1 MLTGSGQRS
10 PPCKAVSNPRS
21 TAKVQLL
28 MTANPSKLGGTIP
41 ARPNGSL
48 RTMAAMAAVNRS
60 PRAAACWARTGSARD
75 MGASF
80 ALSGDRESTYRG
92 RASERA
98 SASKCASSGRA
109 EAAATRQAV
118 PRRCQTSG
126 MAAERPRRVQ
136 VRPFPSNRRLVTAA
150 MRAGR
155 RKMPMYGLVDVDVTT
170 ANRLLTS
177 DNPPGSLTAFVVA
190 SVARAAAAHPEVHAY
205 RNWRGQLV
213 THHHVDV
220 ATMVEISTRQ
230 GPFAIPHLL
239 RDADIRTVAELTAEL
254 SRVKREP
261 RTSSSGKWLERTAPA
276 ATRIPG
282 TIPAMYGVMARS
294 VTARQRIGTVAVT
307 AVGMFAGG
315 GGFGITPLTLMSLEV
330 IVGGMTQRPR
340 IVDGQVAIRDVLDL
354 TLAIDH
360 NVVDGAPA
368 ARFAAEFRELLESA
382 AVISPPN

>member
-1 MLTGSGQRS
+1 
-10 PPCKAVSNPRS
+10 
-21 TAKVQLL
+21 
-28 MTANPSKLGGTIP
+28 
-41 ARPNGSL
+41 
-48 RTMAAMAAVNRS
+48 
-60 PRAAACWARTGSARD
+60 
-75 MGASF
+75 
-80 ALSGDRESTYRG
+80 
-92 RASERA
+92 
-98 SASKCASSGRA
+98 
-109 EAAATRQAV
+109 
-118 PRRCQTSG
+118 
-126 MAAERPRRVQ
+126 MAAERPRRVE

-170 ANRLLTS
+170 ANRLLAS
-177 DNPPGSLTAFVVA
+177 YDPPGSLTAFVVA

-220 ATMVEISTRQ
+220 GTMVEVATPQ

-239 RDADIRTVAELTAEL
+239 RDADIRGVPDLTAEL
-254 SRVKREP
+254 RRVKRDP
-261 RTSSSGKWLERTAPA
+261 SASSSGRWLERAGPT

-282 TIPAMYGVMARS
+282 VIPGVYAVMARS
-294 VTARQRIGTVAVT
+294 VAARQRIGTVAVT

-340 IVDGQVAIRDVLDL
+340 VFGGQVAIRDVLDL
-354 TLAIDH
+354 TVAIDH

-382 AVISPPN
+382 AVISPPK

>member
-1 MLTGSGQRS
+1 
-10 PPCKAVSNPRS
+10 
-21 TAKVQLL
+21 
-28 MTANPSKLGGTIP
+28 
-41 ARPNGSL
+41 
-48 RTMAAMAAVNRS
+48 
-60 PRAAACWARTGSARD
+60 
-75 MGASF
+75 
-80 ALSGDRESTYRG
+80 
-92 RASERA
+92 
-98 SASKCASSGRA
+98 
-109 EAAATRQAV
+109 
-118 PRRCQTSG
+118 
-126 MAAERPRRVQ
+126 MAAERPRRVE

-177 DNPPGSLTAFVVA
+177 HDPPWSLTAFVVA

-220 ATMVEISTRQ
+220 GTMVEISTPQ

-239 RDADIRTVAELTAEL
+239 RDADIREVPELTAEL
-254 SRVKREP
+254 HRVKRDP
-261 RTSSSGKWLERTAPA
+261 SASSSGRWLERAAPA
-276 ATRIPG
+276 VTQIPG
-282 TIPAMYGVMARS
+282 TVQAMYAVMARS

-315 GGFGITPLTLMSLEV
+315 GGFGITSLTLMSLEV

-340 IVDGQVAIRDVLDL
+340 IVDGQVAVRDVLDL
-354 TLAIDH
+354 TVAIDH

-382 AVISPPN
+382 AVITPSS